1 MRPDYTTQ
9 TLFFAHRQ
17 HVPEFK
23 HFWEREEREGA
34 FSEIYLNFI
43 KTLIIYNK
51 YINEKVNSSDIGQF
65 EGCITSSER
74 LLLDKALFK
83 AWLVMTSTS
92 MCMLGG
98 QLWMTISI
106 LPNRHLSHDLVNFST
121 HNCLFLFVVCKFV
134 LVFDHVSVALC
145 IFIVQEDSTW
155 SFWLTSKASS
165 SWIASFRRC

>member
-23 HFWEREEREGA
+23 HFWEGEREGA

-43 KTLIIYNK
+43 KTLIIFIIYK
-51 YINEKVNSSDIGQF
+51 IEMVSSCNIGQF
-65 EGCITSSER
+65 EGGITSSER

-83 AWLVMTSTS
+83 GWLVMTSTS
-92 MCMLGG
+92 MCMLRGK
-98 QLWMTISI
+98 LWLTISI
-106 LPNRHLSHDLVNFST
+106 LPNRHLPHELVNLST

-134 LVFDHVSVALC
+134 LVFDHVGVALC
-145 IFIVQEDSTW
+145 ILIVQEDSTW

-165 SWIASFRRC
+165 SRIASFRRC